1 LQADKS
7 LEAYNMIPAD
17 ERENTLVICYN
28 YGQAGALNYY
38 NRKKMPEAYAYNT
51 DYIYWLPRLKKIQK
65 TPMQGSLVQKFIC
78 LNANDFFTLVFYN
91 NVEERKKK
99 LDIF

>member
-28 YGQAGALNYY
+28 YSQAGALNYF
-38 NRKKMPEAYAYNT
+38 NSRKMPEAYAYNT
-51 DYIYWLPRLKKIQK
+51 DYIYWLPRLQI
-65 TPMQGSLVQKFIC
+65 I
-78 LNANDFFTLVFYN
+78 
-91 NVEERKKK
+91 
-99 LDIF
+99 

>member
-28 YGQAGALNYY
+28 YGQADAL
-38 NRKKMPEAYAYNT
+38 
-51 DYIYWLPRLKKIQK
+51 
-65 TPMQGSLVQKFIC
+65 
-78 LNANDFFTLVFYN
+78 
-91 NVEERKKK
+91 
-99 LDIF
+99 